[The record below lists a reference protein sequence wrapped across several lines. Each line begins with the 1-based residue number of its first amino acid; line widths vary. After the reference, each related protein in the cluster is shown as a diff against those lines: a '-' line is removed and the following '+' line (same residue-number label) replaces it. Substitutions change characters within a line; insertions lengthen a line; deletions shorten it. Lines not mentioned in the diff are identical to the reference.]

1 MPVPKRASKRY
12 RWISRCDAPTARSMP
27 ALMMWPVSVRQ
38 VPAVERLVGLS
49 AFALLLLALWVS
61 TTSTV
66 RARDV
71 VEFEPVTVAVRP
83 IQVSPRVWMV
93 QGDVGPA
100 SAANQ
105 GFNANAGF
113 VVTDEGVVVF
123 DALGSPALGAA
134 LRARI
139 REITRLPVRHVI
151 VSHYHTDHYYGLQAF
166 KADGATV
173 WAHGRAREYLRSG
186 SPELR
191 LTERRES
198 LFPWVNE
205 LTRVVHPDRTI
216 DAETRF
222 RLGGLTFHLLPA
234 GPAHTP
240 EDLMM
245 LVEEEGVLFAGDL
258 IFAGRIP
265 YVGDADSRAW
275 LEALDRLGAR
285 PPSRIVTGHGPPS
298 KDGSADLAMT
308 RDYLRF
314 LRAEMARAVDDMLE
328 FNEAYASIDWSRFRM
343 IPAFDA
349 ANRRNAFNTFVLME
363 REALQRR

>member
-1 MPVPKRASKRY
+1 M
-12 RWISRCDAPTARSMP
+12 
-27 ALMMWPVSVRQ
+27 
-38 VPAVERLVGLS
+38 RLIGS
-49 AFALLLLALWVS
+49 ILLACALV
-61 TTSTV
+61 TPV
-66 RARDV
+66 VQAAE
-71 VEFEPVTVAVRP
+71 VEFEPVTVPVRA

-93 QGDVGPA
+93 QGDVGPV

-113 VVTDEGVVVF
+113 VITDEGVVVF

-139 REITRLPVRHVI
+139 REITPQPVRHVV
-151 VSHYHTDHYYGLQAF
+151 VSHYHADHYYGLQAF
-166 KADGATV
+166 TPEGVTV
-173 WAHGRAREYLRSG
+173 WAHRLALPYLASE
-186 SPELR
+186 SPALR
-191 LTERRES
+191 LAERRES
-198 LFPWVNE
+198 LFPWVNDR
-205 LTRVVHPDRTI
+205 TRVVPPTKTI
-216 DAETRF
+216 EGETAF
-222 RLGGLTFHLLPA
+222 RLGGLNFRLIPA

-275 LEALDRLGAR
+275 LAALDRLAQR

-298 KDGSADLAMT
+298 KDGSADLALT
-308 RDYLRF
+308 RDYLRY
-314 LRAEMARAVDDMLE
+314 LREQMAQAVEEMLD
-328 FNEAYASIDWSRFRM
+328 FNEAYARIDWSRFRTL
-343 IPAFDA
+343 PAFDA

-363 REALQRR
+363 REALQKR

>member
-1 MPVPKRASKRY
+1 M
-12 RWISRCDAPTARSMP
+12 
-27 ALMMWPVSVRQ
+27 SVIR
-38 VPAVERLVGLS
+38 R
-49 AFALLLLALWVS
+49 LLLACALLAQSVQ
-61 TTSTV
+61 
-66 RARDV
+66 AGD
-71 VEFEPVTVAVRP
+71 VEFEPVTVSLRP
-83 IQVSPRVWMV
+83 IQVSARVWMV
-93 QGDVGPA
+93 QGDVGPV

-113 VVTDEGVVVF
+113 VITDDGVVVF

-139 REITRLPVRHVI
+139 REMTPKPVRHVVI
-151 VSHYHTDHYYGLQAF
+151 SHYHADHFYGLQAF
-166 KADGATV
+166 TPEGATV
-173 WAHGRAREYLRSG
+173 WAHRLALTYLASEA
-186 SPELR
+186 PALR
-191 LTERRES
+191 LVERRDS
-198 LFPWVNE
+198 LFPWVN
-205 LTRVVHPDRTI
+205 DRTRI
-216 DAETRF
+216 ISPNRTIEGETRF
-222 RLGGLTFHLLPA
+222 ELGGLTFRLIPA

-275 LEALDRLGAR
+275 LAALDRLAER

-314 LRAEMARAVDDMLE
+314 LREQMAQAVDEMLE
-328 FNEAYASIDWSRFRM
+328 FNEAYARIDWSRFRTM
-343 IPAFDA
+343 PAFDA

-363 REALQRR
+363 REALQKR

>member
-1 MPVPKRASKRY
+1 MRRLLAVV
-12 RWISRCDAPTARSMP
+12 W
-27 ALMMWPVSVRQ
+27 ALMAS
-38 VPAVERLVGLS
+38 
-49 AFALLLLALWVS
+49 LAWAGDL
-61 TTSTV
+61 
-66 RARDV
+66 
-71 VEFEPVTVAVRP
+71 EFEPVTISIRP

-93 QGDVGPA
+93 QGDVGPV

-113 VVTDEGVVVF
+113 VITDEGVVVF

-139 REITRLPVRHVI
+139 REITPQPVRHVVI
-151 VSHYHTDHYYGLQAF
+151 SHYHADHFYGLQAF
-166 KADGATV
+166 KPEGAIV
-173 WAHGRAREYLRSG
+173 WAHQLALPYLASEA
-186 SPELR
+186 PVLR
-191 LTERRES
+191 LAERRDS
-198 LFPWVNE
+198 LFPWVNAR
-205 LTRVVHPDRTI
+205 TRIVAPDRTI
-216 DAETRF
+216 EAESSF
-222 RLGGLTFHLLPA
+222 RLGGLTFRLIPV

-265 YVGDADSRAW
+265 YLGDADSRAW
-275 LEALDRLGAR
+275 LAALDRLARR
-285 PPSRIVTGHGPPS
+285 PPARIVTGHGPPS

-314 LRAEMARAVDDMLE
+314 LRTEMARAVEDMLD
-328 FNEAYASIDWSRFRM
+328 FDEAYRQIDWSRFRTM
-343 IPAFDA
+343 PAFDA

-363 REALQRR
+363 REALQKR

>member
-1 MPVPKRASKRY
+1 MTGFARML
-12 RWISRCDAPTARSMP
+12 RWLAWLC
-27 ALMMWPVSVRQ
+27 
-38 VPAVERLVGLS
+38 
-49 AFALLLLALWVS
+49 ALWVGS
-61 TTSTV
+61 V
-66 RARDV
+66 HAADI
-71 VEFEPVTVAVRP
+71 EFEPVTVPVRP
-83 IQVSPRVWMV
+83 VQVSPRVWMV
-93 QGDVGPA
+93 QGDVGPV

-139 REITRLPVRHVI
+139 RAITPQPVRHVV
-151 VSHYHTDHYYGLQAF
+151 VSHYHADHYYGLQAF
-166 KADGATV
+166 TSEDPTI
-173 WAHGRAREYLRSG
+173 WAHRLALPYLASD
-186 SPELR
+186 SPALR
-191 LTERRES
+191 LAERRES

-205 LTRVVHPDRTI
+205 RSRIVAPGMTI
-216 DAETRF
+216 DSEASF
-222 RLGGLTFHLLPA
+222 RLGGLTFRLIPV

-275 LEALDRLGAR
+275 LAALDRLAAR

-314 LRAEMARAVDDMLE
+314 LRDEMARAVDEMLD
-328 FNEAYASIDWSRFRM
+328 FDEAYARVDWSRFRTL
-343 IPAFDA
+343 PAFDA

>member
-1 MPVPKRASKRY
+1 M
-12 RWISRCDAPTARSMP
+12 
-27 ALMMWPVSVRQ
+27 SVIR
-38 VPAVERLVGLS
+38 RLLLVG
-49 AFALLLLALWVS
+49 ALLAQPVH
-61 TTSTV
+61 
-66 RARDV
+66 ADD
-71 VEFEPVTVAVRP
+71 VEFEPVTVPVRP
-83 IQVSPRVWMV
+83 IQVSARVWMV
-93 QGDVGPA
+93 QGDTGPV

-113 VVTDEGVVVF
+113 VITDEGVVVF

-139 REITRLPVRHVI
+139 REITTKPVRHVVI
-151 VSHYHTDHYYGLQAF
+151 SHYHADHFYGLQAF
-166 KADGATV
+166 TAEGATV
-173 WAHGRAREYLRSG
+173 WAHRLALPYLASEA
-186 SPELR
+186 PALR
-191 LTERRES
+191 LAERRDS
-198 LFPWVNE
+198 LFPWVNNR
-205 LTRVVHPDRTI
+205 TRIIPPDRTLEG
-216 DAETRF
+216 ETGF
-222 RLGGLTFHLLPA
+222 KLGGLTFRLIPA

-275 LEALDRLGAR
+275 LAALDRLAAR
-285 PPSRIVTGHGPPS
+285 PPLRIVTGHGPPS

-314 LRAEMARAVDDMLE
+314 LREQMAQAVDEMLE
-328 FNEAYASIDWSRFRM
+328 FNEAYARIDWSRFRTM
-343 IPAFDA
+343 PAFDA

-363 REALQRR
+363 REALQKR

>member
-1 MPVPKRASKRY
+1 MRR
-12 RWISRCDAPTARSMP
+12 
-27 ALMMWPVSVRQ
+27 
-38 VPAVERLVGLS
+38 
-49 AFALLLLALWVS
+49 LLA
-61 TTSTV
+61 
-66 RARDV
+66 V
-71 VEFEPVTVAVRP
+71 VWALIASLAWAGDLEFEPVTVSIRP

-93 QGDVGPA
+93 QGDVGPV

-139 REITRLPVRHVI
+139 REITPQPVRHVVI
-151 VSHYHTDHYYGLQAF
+151 SHYHADHFYGLQAF
-166 KADGATV
+166 KPEGATV
-173 WAHGRAREYLRSG
+173 WAHRLALPYLASEA
-186 SPELR
+186 PALR
-191 LTERRES
+191 LAERRDS
-198 LFPWVNE
+198 LFPWVNSR
-205 LTRVVHPDRTI
+205 TRIVAPDRTI
-216 DAETRF
+216 EGESSF
-222 RLGGLTFHLLPA
+222 RLGGLTFRLIPA

-275 LEALDRLGAR
+275 LEALDRLAKR
-285 PPSRIVTGHGPPS
+285 PPARIVTGHGPPS

-314 LRAEMARAVDDMLE
+314 LRTEMARAVEDMLD
-328 FNEAYASIDWSRFRM
+328 FDEAYRQIDWSRFRTM
-343 IPAFDA
+343 PAFDA
-349 ANRRNAFNTFVLME
+349 ANRSNAFNTFVLME
-363 REALQRR
+363 REALQKR

>member
-1 MPVPKRASKRY
+1 MRVLI
-12 RWISRCDAPTARSMP
+12 RWLVLIC
-27 ALMMWPVSVRQ
+27 AL
-38 VPAVERLVGLS
+38 G
-49 AFALLLLALWVS
+49 ALPLKAADL
-61 TTSTV
+61 
-66 RARDV
+66 
-71 VEFEPVTVAVRP
+71 EFEPVTIPVKPV
-83 IQVSPRVWMV
+83 QVSPRVWMV
-93 QGDVGPA
+93 QGDIGPV

-139 REITRLPVRHVI
+139 RDITPQPVRHVVI
-151 VSHYHTDHYYGLQAF
+151 SHYHADHFYGLQAF
-166 KADGATV
+166 APEGPMV
-173 WAHGRAREYLRSG
+173 WAHRLALPYLASE
-186 SPELR
+186 SPTLR
-191 LTERRES
+191 LAERRES
-198 LFPWVNE
+198 LFPWVNP
-205 LTRVVHPDRTI
+205 LTRIVAPGRTI
-216 DAETRF
+216 DGETTF
-222 RLGGLTFHLLPA
+222 RLGGLTFRLIPA

-258 IFAGRIP
+258 IFAGRVP

-275 LEALDRLGAR
+275 LAALDRLAAR

-298 KDGSADLAMT
+298 KDSSADLAMT

-314 LRAEMARAVDDMLE
+314 LRHEMARAVDEMLD
-328 FNEAYASIDWSRFRM
+328 FDEAYARVDWSRFRTM
-343 IPAFDA
+343 PAFDA

>member
-1 MPVPKRASKRY
+1 MRF
-12 RWISRCDAPTARSMP
+12 RWISRCDEGALIVRRLLAVLW
-27 ALMMWPVSVRQ
+27 ALMAS
-38 VPAVERLVGLS
+38 
-49 AFALLLLALWVS
+49 LAW
-61 TTSTV
+61 
-66 RARDV
+66 ADE
-71 VEFEPVTVAVRP
+71 VEFEPVTVSVQP

-93 QGDVGPA
+93 QGDVGPV

-113 VVTDEGVVVF
+113 VVTDDGVVVF

-139 REITRLPVRHVI
+139 REITPQPVRHVVI
-151 VSHYHTDHYYGLQAF
+151 SHYHADHFYGLQAF
-166 KADGATV
+166 KPEGATV
-173 WAHGRAREYLRSG
+173 WAHQLALPYLASEA
-186 SPELR
+186 PVLR
-191 LTERRES
+191 LAERRDS
-198 LFPWVNE
+198 LFPWVNAR
-205 LTRVVHPDRTI
+205 TRIVAPDRTI
-216 DAETRF
+216 EGESSF
-222 RLGGLTFHLLPA
+222 RLGGLTFRLIPA
-234 GPAHTP
+234 GPGHTP

-275 LEALDRLGAR
+275 LAALDRLAGR
-285 PPSRIVTGHGPPS
+285 PPARIVTGHGPPS

-314 LRAEMARAVDDMLE
+314 LRTEMARAVEEMLD
-328 FNEAYASIDWSRFRM
+328 FDEAYRQIDWSRYRTM
-343 IPAFDA
+343 PAFDA

-363 REALQRR
+363 REALQKR